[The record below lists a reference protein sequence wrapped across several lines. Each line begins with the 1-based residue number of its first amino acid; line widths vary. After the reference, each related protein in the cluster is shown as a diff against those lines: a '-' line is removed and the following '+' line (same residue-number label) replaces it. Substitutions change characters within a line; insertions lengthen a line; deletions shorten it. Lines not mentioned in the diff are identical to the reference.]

1 MEIGRRYR
9 YWVITASS
17 SLAVL
22 SIAAFFTRI
31 LPLSMSPYPFNND
44 SLTEC
49 GLAAKILSSG
59 HLSFS
64 IEVPWYG
71 THSGATPILNIL
83 LAYFSSVLGIDPV
96 LCAQSLDAVIAVFT
110 VGCIFLLGRLVSGS
124 LRGAIVAAFAA
135 VLMGTFV
142 FTTGSVWKEMLGVSL
157 LVFALLAYMNRDR
170 TEFRILA
177 FTILMLMP
185 LVHHIV
191 AAVTVLIFGY
201 LLTWSWRFALAH
213 RSPKRRYVEDLV
225 LISMPV
231 AWAAL
236 YYSVISFDRLS
247 MLTSPVRV
255 SFMAAAFVLVSIVA
269 YRILSI
275 QSHSRWTFAPIVG
288 LGVFV
293 LVTLDYLGYLFPYSP
308 SAPPVYLLL
317 VATFAFMF
325 GLAWYGSEVILEK
338 RPVHRSIQVAL
349 VVAPL
354 SIMGIGM
361 LNGLS
366 LSSHQVLFRSF
377 DLIDIFIFLG
387 VSVAV
392 VWLYGQHRKAYS
404 ILGLLMIISLLVS
417 FPFAYMSQNL
427 LGVRH
432 DTQIYELDTIAWI
445 EAHGN
450 SPLVSTDER
459 LAYMVE
465 STYDIPRS
473 TFLPI
478 ALKENWSLPPEF
490 NYLVEDSWTSKGVNS
505 YPNGKIVLPI
515 GNFTMRLEASNVL
528 YIGGPI
534 GDRAMV
540 FRSTGLGEYMIYQY
554 LDASSGRWLIV

>member
-1 MEIGRRYR
+1 M
-9 YWVITASS
+9 
-17 SLAVL
+17 

-31 LPLSMSPYPFNND
+31 FPLSMSPYPFNND

-49 GLAAKILSSG
+49 GLAVKILGSG

-64 IEVPWYG
+64 VDVPWYG

-83 LAYFSSVLGIDPV
+83 LAYASSVLGIDPL
-96 LCAQSLDAVIAVFT
+96 LCAQSLGAVIAVFT

-124 LRGAIVAAFAA
+124 LRGGIVAAFAA

-142 FTTGSVWKEMLGVSL
+142 FTTGSVWKEMLGISL
-157 LVFALLAYMNRDR
+157 LVFALLAYMRRDR

-185 LVHHIV
+185 LVHHLV

-201 LLTWSWRFALAH
+201 LLIWSWCFALTH
-213 RSPKRRYVEDLV
+213 KLPKRRYVEDLV
-225 LISMPV
+225 LIAMPV
-231 AWAAL
+231 AWAGL
-236 YYSVISFDRLS
+236 YYLVISFDRLS
-247 MLTSPVRV
+247 MVTSPFRV
-255 SFMAAAFVLVSIVA
+255 SLMVAAFVLVSIIA
-269 YRILSI
+269 YLILSI

-288 LGVFV
+288 VGVFV
-293 LVTLDYLGYLFPYSP
+293 LVTLDYLGFLFPYSP
-308 SAPPVYLLL
+308 SAPHVYLLL
-317 VATFAFMF
+317 GAAFAFIF

-349 VVAPL
+349 LVSPL

-361 LNGLS
+361 LNGFS
-366 LSSHQVLFRSF
+366 LSSHQVLFRTF

-387 VSVAV
+387 VGVAI

-417 FPFAYMSQNL
+417 FPFAYKSQDL

-432 DTQIYELDTIAWI
+432 DTQIYELDTIEWI
-445 EAHGN
+445 VTHGN

-459 LAYMVE
+459 LAYMVQ
-465 STYDIPRS
+465 SMYDLPRT
-473 TFLPI
+473 TFLPM
-478 ALKENWSLPPEF
+478 ALEKNWSLSPEF
-490 NYLVEDSWTSKGVNS
+490 YYLMEDSWASKGVNS
-505 YPNGKIVLPI
+505 YPKGKIVLPI
-515 GNFTMRLEASNVL
+515 GDLTLRLEASNVL

-534 GDRAMV
+534 GDRAIV
-540 FRSTGLGEYMIYQY
+540 FLSTGPGEYMIYQY
-554 LDASSGRWLIV
+554 LNASSGRWLTA

>member
-1 MEIGRRYR
+1 M
-9 YWVITASS
+9 
-17 SLAVL
+17 

-31 LPLSMSPYPFNND
+31 FPLSMSPYPFNND

-49 GLAAKILSSG
+49 GLAMKILGSG

-64 IEVPWYG
+64 VDVPWYG

-83 LAYFSSVLGIDPV
+83 LAYASSVLGIDPL
-96 LCAQSLDAVIAVFT
+96 LCAQSLGAVIAVFT

-124 LRGAIVAAFAA
+124 LRGGIVAAFAA

-142 FTTGSVWKEMLGVSL
+142 FTTGSVWKEMLGISL
-157 LVFALLAYMNRDR
+157 LVFALLAYMRRDR

-185 LVHHIV
+185 LVHHLV

-201 LLTWSWRFALAH
+201 LLIWSWCFALTH
-213 RSPKRRYVEDLV
+213 KLPKRRYVEDLV
-225 LISMPV
+225 LIAMPV
-231 AWAAL
+231 AWAGL
-236 YYSVISFDRLS
+236 YYLVISFDRLS
-247 MLTSPVRV
+247 MVTSPFRV
-255 SFMAAAFVLVSIVA
+255 SLMVAAFVLVSIIA
-269 YRILSI
+269 YLILSI

-288 LGVFV
+288 VGVFV
-293 LVTLDYLGYLFPYSP
+293 LVTLDYLGFLFPYSP
-308 SAPPVYLLL
+308 SAPHVYLLL
-317 VATFAFMF
+317 GAAFAFIF

-349 VVAPL
+349 LVSPL

-361 LNGLS
+361 LNGFS
-366 LSSHQVLFRSF
+366 LSSHQVLFRTF

-387 VSVAV
+387 VGVAI

-417 FPFAYMSQNL
+417 FPFAYKSQDL

-432 DTQIYELDTIAWI
+432 DTQIYELDTIEWI
-445 EAHGN
+445 VTHGN

-459 LAYMVE
+459 LAYMVQ
-465 STYDIPRS
+465 SMYDLPRT
-473 TFLPI
+473 TFLPM
-478 ALKENWSLPPEF
+478 ALEKNWSLSPEF
-490 NYLVEDSWTSKGVNS
+490 YYLMEDSWASKGVNS
-505 YPNGKIVLPI
+505 YPKGKIVLPI
-515 GNFTMRLEASNVL
+515 GDLTLRLEASNVL

-534 GDRAMV
+534 GDRAIV
-540 FRSTGLGEYMIYQY
+540 FLSTGPGEYMIYQY
-554 LDASSGRWLIV
+554 LNASSGRWLTA

>member
-1 MEIGRRYR
+1 M
-9 YWVITASS
+9 
-17 SLAVL
+17 

-31 LPLSMSPYPFNND
+31 FPLSMSPYPFNND

-49 GLAAKILSSG
+49 GLAMKILGSG

-64 IEVPWYG
+64 VDVPWYG

-83 LAYFSSVLGIDPV
+83 LAYASSVFGIDPL
-96 LCAQSLDAVIAVFT
+96 LCAQTLDAVIAVFT

-124 LRGAIVAAFAA
+124 LRGGIVAAFAA

-142 FTTGSVWKEMLGVSL
+142 FTTGSVWKEMLGISL
-157 LVFALLAYMNRDR
+157 LVFALLAYMRRDR

-185 LVHHIV
+185 LVHHLV

-201 LLTWSWRFALAH
+201 LLIWSWCFALTH
-213 RSPKRRYVEDLV
+213 KLPKRRYVEDLV
-225 LISMPV
+225 LIAMPV
-231 AWAAL
+231 AWAGL
-236 YYSVISFDRLS
+236 YYLVISFDRLS
-247 MLTSPVRV
+247 MVTSPFSV
-255 SFMAAAFVLVSIVA
+255 SLMVAAFVLVSIIA
-269 YRILSI
+269 YLILSI

-288 LGVFV
+288 VGVFV
-293 LVTLDYLGYLFPYSP
+293 LVTLDYLGFLFPYSP
-308 SAPPVYLLL
+308 SAPHVYLLL
-317 VATFAFMF
+317 GAAFAFIF

-349 VVAPL
+349 LVSPL

-361 LNGLS
+361 LNGFS
-366 LSSHQVLFRSF
+366 LSSHQVLFRTF

-387 VSVAV
+387 VGVAI

-417 FPFAYMSQNL
+417 FPFAYKSQDL

-432 DTQIYELDTIAWI
+432 DTQIYELDTIEWI
-445 EAHGN
+445 VTHGN

-459 LAYMVE
+459 LAYMVQ
-465 STYDIPRS
+465 SMYDLPRT
-473 TFLPI
+473 TFLPM
-478 ALKENWSLPPEF
+478 ALEKNWSLSPEF
-490 NYLVEDSWTSKGVNS
+490 YYLMEDSWASKGVNS
-505 YPNGKIVLPI
+505 YPKGKIVLPI
-515 GNFTMRLEASNVL
+515 GDLTLRLEASNVL

-534 GDRAMV
+534 GDRAIV
-540 FRSTGLGEYMIYQY
+540 FLSTGPGEYMIYQY
-554 LDASSGRWLIV
+554 LNASSGRWLTA

>member
-1 MEIGRRYR
+1 M
-9 YWVITASS
+9 
-17 SLAVL
+17 

-31 LPLSMSPYPFNND
+31 FPLSMSPYPFNND

-49 GLAAKILSSG
+49 GLAMKILGSG

-64 IEVPWYG
+64 VDVPWYG

-83 LAYFSSVLGIDPV
+83 LAYASSVLGIDPL
-96 LCAQSLDAVIAVFT
+96 LCAQSLGAVIAVFT

-124 LRGAIVAAFAA
+124 LRGGIVAAFAA

-142 FTTGSVWKEMLGVSL
+142 FTTGSVWKEMLGISL
-157 LVFALLAYMNRDR
+157 LVFALLAYMRRDR

-185 LVHHIV
+185 LVHHLV

-201 LLTWSWRFALAH
+201 LLIWSWCFALTH
-213 RSPKRRYVEDLV
+213 KLPKRRYVEDLV
-225 LISMPV
+225 LIAMPV
-231 AWAAL
+231 AWAGL
-236 YYSVISFDRLS
+236 YYLVISFDRLS
-247 MLTSPVRV
+247 MVTSPFSV
-255 SFMAAAFVLVSIVA
+255 SLMVAAFVLVSIIA
-269 YRILSI
+269 YLILSI
-275 QSHSRWTFAPIVG
+275 QSHSRRTFAPIVG
-288 LGVFV
+288 VGVFV
-293 LVTLDYLGYLFPYSP
+293 LVTLDYLGFLFPYSP
-308 SAPPVYLLL
+308 SAPHVYLLL
-317 VATFAFMF
+317 GAAFAFIF

-349 VVAPL
+349 LVSPL

-361 LNGLS
+361 LNGFS
-366 LSSHQVLFRSF
+366 LSSHQVLFRTF

-387 VSVAV
+387 VGVAI

-417 FPFAYMSQNL
+417 FPFAYKSQDL

-432 DTQIYELDTIAWI
+432 DTQIYELDTIEWI
-445 EAHGN
+445 VTHGN

-459 LAYMVE
+459 LAYMVQ
-465 STYDIPRS
+465 SMYDLPRT
-473 TFLPI
+473 TFLPM
-478 ALKENWSLPPEF
+478 ALEKNWSLSPEF
-490 NYLVEDSWTSKGVNS
+490 YYLMEDSWASKGVNS
-505 YPNGKIVLPI
+505 YPKGKIVLPI
-515 GNFTMRLEASNVL
+515 GDLTLRLEASNVL

-534 GDRAMV
+534 GDRAIV
-540 FRSTGLGEYMIYQY
+540 FLSTGVGEYMIYQY
-554 LDASSGRWLIV
+554 LDESSGRWLTA